1 LGGLITSAG
10 EDVGGGH
17 PAVAAIANIGA
28 VLRLSY
34 CSLCRL
40 TRDSMRIDVRTIGL
54 EAHAPIS
61 LTVQPELMG
70 ATADARASGWR
81 CESAT
86 VNTGLITAV
95 RM

>member
-1 LGGLITSAG
+1 
-10 EDVGGGH
+10 
-17 PAVAAIANIGA
+17 
-28 VLRLSY
+28 
-34 CSLCRL
+34 
-40 TRDSMRIDVRTIGL
+40 MRIDVRTIGL

-61 LTVQPELMG
+61 LTVQPELVG